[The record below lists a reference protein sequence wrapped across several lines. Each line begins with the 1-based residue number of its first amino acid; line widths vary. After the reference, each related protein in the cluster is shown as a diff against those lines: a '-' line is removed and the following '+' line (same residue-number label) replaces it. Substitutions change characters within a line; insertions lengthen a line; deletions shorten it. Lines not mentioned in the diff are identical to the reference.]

1 MSTALRCAGLGH
13 RYGRKVWGLRDC
25 SLDVPA
31 GRVVALVGPNGSGK
45 TTLMSMAAGLLP
57 ASTGRVEAAGG
68 APAQRLGRIGF
79 VAQDAPLWPRLRVAD
94 VLEIGR
100 CMNRGFDAAMASQ
113 RIRRLGIRPRARI
126 SALSG
131 GERAQ
136 VALTLVLAKKPELF
150 LLDEPTA
157 NLDPLARR
165 EFLGSMF
172 EACTETGATV
182 LYSSHAVAELERICD
197 YLIVLRAGHLRL
209 AGDIDELRHQHR
221 VICGPDGWPGG
232 GGWQVISQ
240 RATAGRTTAL
250 VRCGGARL
258 AGPGLQDAA
267 PTFDELVLGYLEGDA
282 ATLPEEALA

>member
-1 MSTALRCAGLGH
+1 MSAALRCAGLGH
-13 RYGRKVWGLRDC
+13 RYGRKIWGLRDC

-57 ASTGRVEAAGG
+57 ASTGFVEAAGG
-68 APAQRLGRIGF
+68 APAQRLNRIGF

-100 CMNRGFDAAMASQ
+100 CMNRGFDPAMASQ

-172 EACTETGATV
+172 AACSETGATV

-197 YLIVLRAGHLRL
+197 YLIVLRSGHLRL
-209 AGDIDELRHQHR
+209 AGDIDELREQHR
-221 VICGPDGWPGG
+221 VISGPYGWPDG

-240 RATAGRTTAL
+240 RSTAGRTTAL
-250 VRCGGARL
+250 VRGDGARL

-282 ATLPEEALA
+282 APLPEEALA

>member
-1 MSTALRCAGLGH
+1 MSATLRCAGLGH
-13 RYGRKVWGLRDC
+13 RYGRGVWGLRDC

-57 ASTGRVEAAGG
+57 ATAGAVEVAGG
-68 APAQRLGRIGF
+68 TPGQRLDRIGF

-94 VLEIGR
+94 ALEIGR
-100 CMNRGFDAAMASQ
+100 CMNGGFDTSMAAN

-131 GERAQ
+131 GHRAQ
-136 VALTLVLAKKPELF
+136 VALTLVLAKKPDLF
-150 LLDEPTA
+150 LLDEPMA

-165 EFLGSMF
+165 EFLASMF
-172 EACTETGATV
+172 EACTDTGATV

-197 YLIVLRAGHLRL
+197 YLILLRAGRVRV
-209 AGDIDELRHQHR
+209 AGDIDELRQGHR
-221 VICGPDGWPGG
+221 VISGPAGWPGR

-240 RATAGRTTAL
+240 RTMTGCTTAL
-250 VRCGGARL
+250 VRSDGLL

-267 PTFDELVLGYLEGDA
+267 PTFDELVLGYLDGEGT
-282 ATLPEEALA
+282 TLSEEALA